1 MKLPVRLAL
10 AGPGTAT
17 HTVLVETQP
26 NSLPMTR
33 LFDECD
39 IEFLRALPGH
49 TGKAEAEFRR
59 RRCRIFRAYLLG
71 LRAGFLRELNEPDM
85 PAGAGVLRYRLEFAL
100 AMLPAYGRLFRYR
113 WGLGNV
119 DLTDVVQ
126 RFDAILA
133 GLRALDSASLLGC

>member
-10 AGPGTAT
+10 AGPGTAS
-17 HTVLVETQP
+17 HTVPVKTQP

-39 IEFLRALPGH
+39 IEFLRSLPGH
-49 TGKAEAEFRR
+49 TGEAEAEFRR
-59 RRCRIFRAYLLG
+59 RRCRIFRAYLLS
-71 LRAGFLRELNEPDM
+71 LRAGFRRELNELEM
-85 PAGAGVLRYRLEFAL
+85 PAGIGVLRCRLEFAL

-126 RFDAILA
+126 RFDAILT
-133 GLRALDSASLLGC
+133 GLRALDSTSLLSF